1 MKERKIVLT
10 KLRKKILHA
19 PIFEVENNKEL
30 ALLLK
35 ISKMNEENLA
45 KDKLDKS
52 FTEEER
58 EKISDLIEQDKL
70 TVRWNDDIP
79 YQDYSYITLTAYG
92 KVQIFKYENKQDV
105 ERFTKALEKEHYEKE
120 FLDLYLM
127 DNMDKINHQKKELC
141 YEKEEV
147 YNIDNFLL
155 YCIRQD
161 LDPRKKESKVF
172 KKAQK
177 RK

>member
-1 MKERKIVLT
+1 
-10 KLRKKILHA
+10 
-19 PIFEVENNKEL
+19 
-30 ALLLK
+30 
-35 ISKMNEENLA
+35 
-45 KDKLDKS
+45 
-52 FTEEER
+52 
-58 EKISDLIEQDKL
+58 
-70 TVRWNDDIP
+70 
-79 YQDYSYITLTAYG
+79 
-92 KVQIFKYENKQDV
+92 
-105 ERFTKALEKEHYEKE
+105 
-120 FLDLYLM
+120 M
-127 DNMDKINHQKKELC
+127 DNMDKINHPKKELC